1 MKYSDAVSWQKESAY
16 VPRSQTN
23 KSVDLLATC
32 CGTLNKSLILSEP
45 PFYFLVK
52 LESLC
57 LLCLCCEDCIDSAHL
72 GLEYSMCFTNV
83 SSFTKLAFIH
93 LMQ

>member
-32 CGTLNKSLILSEP
+32 CDILSKSLILPEP
-45 PFYFLVK
+45 PLSFLVQ

-57 LLCLCCEDCIDSAHL
+57 LLCLCCEDYIGSAHL

>member
-32 CGTLNKSLILSEP
+32 CDILSKSLILPEP
-45 PFYFLVK
+45 PLSFLVQ

-57 LLCLCCEDCIDSAHL
+57 LFACVVKTI
-72 GLEYSMCFTNV
+72 
-83 SSFTKLAFIH
+83 LAVHI
-93 LMQ
+93 